1 MEIVEQKNA
10 RKLFENLKNDLQVT
24 FNDVDVTLKRPW
36 HDFWRFSSI
45 CRSLLNLSVTLNNLV

>member
-24 FNDVDVTLKRPW
+24 FNDVDVTLKRP
-36 HDFWRFSSI
+36 
-45 CRSLLNLSVTLNNLV
+45 